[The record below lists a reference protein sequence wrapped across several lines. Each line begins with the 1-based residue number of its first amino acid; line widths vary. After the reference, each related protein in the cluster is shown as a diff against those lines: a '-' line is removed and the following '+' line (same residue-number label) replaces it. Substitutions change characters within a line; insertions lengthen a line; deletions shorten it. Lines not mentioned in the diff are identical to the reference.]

1 MLERLLKAFGFADEP
16 LISPTPVPARTTP
29 SLAHEALLVCVN
41 PVTGKLWDHTRHI
54 WYAALLIELAH
65 EGRLQVTGSGKA
77 TRHTLIGSSLLGDP
91 DLDKALTNLELYRPG
106 RKTMRQVDALPRPE
120 HLIEQLI
127 ADGLL
132 VEEERMTGGFF
143 KRRRLHLT
151 AAGRDEP
158 AARVRAVLLG
168 EAVPDERTALL
179 VAALNVAM
187 PSKFLVPK
195 DRVKEA
201 DRRMREIAAGIGEA
215 ERALISA
222 MRAARARSEGGGDG
236 GGGE

>member
-1 MLERLLKAFGFADEP
+1 
-16 LISPTPVPARTTP
+16 
-29 SLAHEALLVCVN
+29 
-41 PVTGKLWDHTRHI
+41 
-54 WYAALLIELAH
+54 
-65 EGRLQVTGSGKA
+65 
-77 TRHTLIGSSLLGDP
+77 
-91 DLDKALTNLELYRPG
+91 
-106 RKTMRQVDALPRPE
+106 MRQVDALPRPE
-120 HLIEQLI
+120 HLIERLI

-132 VEEERMTGGFF
+132 VEEERMTGRLF
-143 KRRRLHLT
+143 KRRRPHLT
-151 AAGRDEP
+151 AAGRDGP

-179 VAALNVAM
+179 VAALDVAM
-187 PSKFLVPK
+187 PTKLLVPK

-222 MRAARARSEGGGDG
+222 VRAARARSEGGGDG

>member
-1 MLERLLKAFGFADEP
+1 MWEWLLKAFGVADEP
-16 LISPTPVPARTTP
+16 LISPTPVPARMTP
-29 SLAHEALLVCVN
+29 SLAHEALLICVH
-41 PVTGKLWDHTRHI
+41 PVTGTLWDHTRHI
-54 WYAALLIELAH
+54 WSAALLIELAH

-77 TRHTLIGSSLLGDP
+77 TRHTLVGSSLLGDP
-91 DLDKALTNLELYRPG
+91 ELDMTLTRLELYRPG
-106 RKTMRQVDALPRPE
+106 WKTVGQVDFLPGPE
-120 HLIEQLI
+120 HLVERLV
-127 ADGLL
+127 AEGLV
-132 VEEERMTGGFF
+132 VEEERVTGGLF

-158 AARVRAVLLG
+158 AARVRAALLG

-187 PSKFLVPK
+187 PTRLLVPK

-201 DRRMREIAAGIGEA
+201 DRRMREIVAGVGEA

-222 MRAARARSEGGGDG
+222 VRAARARSEGGGDG
-236 GGGE
+236 GGGD